1 MTKFICIA
9 AVAIVSYLVGSVNF
23 SILISKAISG
33 KDIRESG
40 SGNAGATNMLRTHGK
55 KFAVI
60 TLICD
65 IAKGVLAVV
74 LAYVTALYLWAD
86 STTLEMIHSGSY
98 AINTS
103 VVNDTL
109 CEALPYIAGLLV
121 MLGHCFPVFFGF
133 KGGKGVATALGVVM
147 TLDWKIGLIVAAF
160 AILIMA
166 ITRYVSLGS
175 VLGCVSYI
183 LIDGTR
189 ILMKEPV
196 NTVCFVCA
204 VLLGALIILRHHAN
218 IKRLI
223 NGTENKLSF
232 TDK

>member
-1 MTKFICIA
+1 MTNFICIA
-9 AVAIVSYLVGSVNF
+9 AIVIVSYLIGSVNF

-74 LAYVTALYLWAD
+74 LAYFAAIYLWMD
-86 STTLEMIHSGSY
+86 SATLEMIDPGSY

-103 VVNDTL
+103 AVNDTL

-133 KGGKGVATALGVVM
+133 KGGKGVAMALGVVM
-147 TLDWKIGLIVAAF
+147 TLDWKVGLIVAAF

-175 VLGCVSYI
+175 VLGGASYI
-183 LIDGTR
+183 LIEGTR
-189 ILMKEPV
+189 ILMKEPA
-196 NTVCFVCA
+196 NKVCFVC
-204 VLLGALIILRHHAN
+204 VVILGGLLILRHHAN

-232 TDK
+232 TNK

>member
-1 MTKFICIA
+1 MTKFVCIA
-9 AVAIVSYLVGSVNF
+9 AVAIVSYLIGSVNF

-74 LAYVTALYLWAD
+74 LAYVAVLYLFAD
-86 STTLEMIHSGSY
+86 PTTLEMIHPGSY

-103 VVNDTL
+103 GVDDTL
-109 CEALPYIAGLLV
+109 CEALPYIAGLMV

-147 TLDWKIGLIVAAF
+147 TLDWKVGLIVAAF

-183 LIDGTR
+183 LIEGTR

-196 NTVCFVCA
+196 NKVCFVCA

-223 NGTENKLSF
+223 NGTENKISF